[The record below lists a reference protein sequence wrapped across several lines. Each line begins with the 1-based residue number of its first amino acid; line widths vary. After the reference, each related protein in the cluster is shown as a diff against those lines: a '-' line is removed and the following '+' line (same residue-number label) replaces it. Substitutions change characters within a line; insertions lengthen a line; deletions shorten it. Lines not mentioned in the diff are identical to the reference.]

1 MTGRPPR
8 RGVAAMGAVV
18 GVAAIA
24 VVGGSIA
31 LGRPPARPSASP
43 PPGAGS
49 DPFPRCAERDLRVG
63 GPDNAV
69 ETMPG
74 IVTVIVFR
82 NAGGITCSVEGWP
95 KVAILGTRPRP
106 AAVPIRYAEAT
117 GAWSIG
123 RTRIVLRPGASAASS
138 MLIGTPANA
147 SGCGSPSWAITPPHG
162 TRRLIVHRQPKTP
175 QVCVGDSIVVSPV
188 YPGHAPRVSYPP
200 SPAPG
205 QSSPS

>member
-1 MTGRPPR
+1 VTGRPAR
-8 RGVAAMGAVV
+8 RGVAALGAVV

-31 LGRPPARPSASP
+31 LGRPSVRPAVAVRP
-43 PPGAGS
+43 GS
-49 DPFPRCAERDLRVG
+49 HPVPRCAERDLRVG
-63 GPDNAV
+63 GPDSAA

-74 IVTVIVFR
+74 IVAVIVFR
-82 NAGGITCSVEGWP
+82 NAGDITCSIEGWP
-95 KVAILGTRPRP
+95 KVAILGPRPRP

-123 RTRIVLRPGASAASS
+123 RTRVVLRPGASAASS

-147 SGCGSPSWAITPPHG
+147 SGCGSPNWAITPPHG
-162 TRRLIVHRQPKTP
+162 TRRLTVHRQQTAP

-200 SPAPG
+200 SPAPR